1 MGREVTVLQMQSASC
16 LEGIFAQQC
25 NQPAALLLCL

>member
-1 MGREVTVLQMQSASC
+1 MGREITLLQMQSASS
-16 LEGIFAQQC
+16 LESIFAQQC